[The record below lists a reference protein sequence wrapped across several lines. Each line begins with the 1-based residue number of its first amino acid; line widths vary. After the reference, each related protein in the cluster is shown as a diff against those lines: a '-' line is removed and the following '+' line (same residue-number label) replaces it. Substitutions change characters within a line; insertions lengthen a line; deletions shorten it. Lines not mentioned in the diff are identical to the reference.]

1 MKISKY
7 ENSMFPYSLHSTV
20 NLSAWRLRDTSVTL
34 MSFSVYPLIQLL
46 PKEKGFFSKSRDKY
60 FQNQRN
66 PCRIVNFPFCDVI
79 TKIRTCI
86 FVTSCES
93 IRHKKLHDKD
103 QKIYTNSF
111 CFYVLNELMP
121 EFFHNSYE
129 ILMKIMQNK

>member
-1 MKISKY
+1 MKIACFNILYIYCK
-7 ENSMFPYSLHSTV
+7 
-20 NLSAWRLRDTSVTL
+20 LSAWRLRDTSVTL
-34 MSFSVYPLIQLL
+34 SFSVYPLIQLL

-93 IRHKKLHDKD
+93 MNVVSGIRNSMIRTKK
-103 QKIYTNSF
+103 YTQIPF
-111 CFYVLNELMP
+111 VFT
-121 EFFHNSYE
+121 F
-129 ILMKIMQNK
+129 

>member
-66 PCRIVNFPFCDVI
+66 PYRIVNFPFCDVI

-93 IRHKKLHDKD
+93 MNVVSGIRNSMIRTKK
-103 QKIYTNSF
+103 YTQIPF
-111 CFYVLNELMP
+111 VFT
-121 EFFHNSYE
+121 F
-129 ILMKIMQNK
+129 